1 MSRIY
6 TDDDEWWSHYMN
18 AAERMFGKTDGDT
31 LTENQDE
38 ACIADA
44 NARTADTRQEKP
56 VMSTTAGPHDCTC
69 GYAGTSASDLDEHL
83 IAAAPLDPEGTH
95 RPARTT

>member
-1 MSRIY
+1 
-6 TDDDEWWSHYMN
+6 
-18 AAERMFGKTDGDT
+18 
-31 LTENQDE
+31 
-38 ACIADA
+38 
-44 NARTADTRQEKP
+44 
-56 VMSTTAGPHDCTC
+56 MSTTAGPHDCTC